1 MRFEDYLLLVR
12 DGILDQKETAAAR
25 KSKVIGQEIE
35 AAKRLQEWVK
45 NHGDVRLVQT
55 PEEALEAL
63 SRFDSGAMTGIDIET
78 AKASGH
84 PKAGL
89 LPEVSQVRLLQLWQ
103 PNQPVLVVDCFKA
116 GYGWLKALTQMRLVA
131 HNALFETKHLMR
143 VMPQVPD
150 ITCSMLMMRPIAGKN
165 LSLVKTMREVGDM
178 LVDVD
183 ASDALDIELSK
194 SLQVSDWSRE
204 ELLQEQ
210 VYYAAAD
217 AIAACLLHKRLTT
230 IYENSDIEYSH
241 ADMLLQRM
249 VRVVAR
255 QAPICL
261 DRQEHAKVTVQW
273 GTDIA
278 EAREAL
284 SAQGLSKPQSVPSK
298 QAWLAEMLS
307 AEDLLDWPLTPTGN
321 LSTSADVILARD
333 LPQLKT
339 LTTFTR
345 TSSLAANFGQKL
357 VDVAVGDALHPN
369 YKIAAAATGRFA
381 CSEPNLQNI
390 PKELRHLFTAPKGWK
405 LVTGDLSQI
414 ELRVAGILAD
424 EVVIN
429 EAYRNREDLHRLM
442 GAKLAGIS
450 VDQVTKKERQQAKAA
465 NFGLLFGAGTKTL
478 QQYAS
483 RAYGVEMDMG
493 TAQET
498 KRAFHAMY
506 PSLTQWQ
513 QRIVAETNLLG
524 YSQSHHYK
532 LRRHYSEEVYTHAM
546 NFPVQSTAAE
556 ILMSAMIYID
566 DRLPADGSIRICLT
580 VYDELML
587 VARDEEV
594 ETAALLL
601 RDGFKH
607 GFLTVFPDG
616 TTNGLVGIGAGQDW
630 AEAADDGSVRKEWS
644 L

>member
-12 DGILDQKETAAAR
+12 DGLLDQKDTSAAR
-25 KSKVIGQEIE
+25 KSKLIGQEIE
-35 AAKRLQEWVK
+35 AAEKLREWVK
-45 NHGDVRLVQT
+45 SHGGLRLIQT
-55 PEEALEAL
+55 PEEALEVL
-63 SRFDSGAMTGIDIET
+63 SKFDSGVVTGVDIET
-78 AKASGH
+78 AKASEH

-89 LPEVSQVRLLQLWQ
+89 LPEVSLIRLVQLWQ
-103 PNQPVLVVDCFKA
+103 PRQPVLVVDCYKA
-116 GYGWLKALTQMRLVA
+116 GYEWLGALTPMRLVA
-131 HNALFETKHLMR
+131 HNALFEIKHLRR
-143 VMPQVPD
+143 VMPQVPE
-150 ITCSMLMMRPIAGKN
+150 ITCSMLMMRPFAGKN

-194 SLQVSDWSRE
+194 ALQVSDWSRAELVE
-204 ELLQEQ
+204 EQI
-210 VYYAAAD
+210 YYAAAD
-217 AIAACLLHKRLTT
+217 AIAACLLHERLTT
-230 IYENSDIEYSH
+230 IYESSDIEYSH
-241 ADMLLQRM
+241 ANGLLQRM
-249 VRVVAR
+249 VRVVAN

-261 DRQEHAKVTVQW
+261 NRPEHAKVMAQW
-273 GTDIA
+273 EADIA

-284 SAQGLSKPQSVPSK
+284 SAQGLSKPQSVPAK

-307 AEDLLDWPLTPTGN
+307 AEDLLDWPLTLTGN
-321 LSTSADVILARD
+321 LSTSADVILQRD

-345 TSSLAANFGQKL
+345 TSSLSANFGRKL
-357 VDVAVGDALHPN
+357 ANVAVADALHPN

-390 PKELRHLFTAPKGWK
+390 PKELRHLFTAPVGWK

-414 ELRVAGILAD
+414 ELRVAGILSD
-424 EVVIN
+424 EGVIN
-429 EAYRNREDLHRLM
+429 QAYRDGEDLHRLM
-442 GAKLAGIS
+442 GAKLAGIP

-465 NFGLLFGAGTKTL
+465 NFGLLFGAGAKTL
-478 QQYAS
+478 KEYAS
-483 RAYGVEMDMG
+483 RAYGVEMDST

-498 KRAFHAMY
+498 KRAFHGMY

-556 ILMSAMIYID
+556 ILMTAMMYID
-566 DRLPADGSIRICLT
+566 ARLPNDGSIRICLT

-587 VARDEEV
+587 IARDELV
-594 ETAALLL
+594 DAAALLL

-616 TTNGLVGIGAGQDW
+616 ATNGLVGIGSGQNW
-630 AEAADDGSVRKEWS
+630 AEAAEDNSVRQEWS